1 MAEPLHMWDNAN
13 LLRVRQECQAWLN
26 LLWENDRNK
35 TRQSL
40 TEMAVQHFM
49 FSIDDEFRSRMVE
62 CDCCG
67 TRKLEER

>member
-13 LLRVRQECQAWLN
+13 LLRVRMECQARLEVFWL
-26 LLWENDRNK
+26 DRNK

-40 TEMAVQHFM
+40 EEMAVQHFM
-49 FSIDDEFRSRMVE
+49 FAIDDELRSRMSE

-67 TRKLEER
+67 TRKLQER